1 MIDYQYGKK
10 WRNFYT
16 FQFINIKILINRQLY
31 QLFILNKLKY

>member
-10 WRNFYT
+10 WRNFCT